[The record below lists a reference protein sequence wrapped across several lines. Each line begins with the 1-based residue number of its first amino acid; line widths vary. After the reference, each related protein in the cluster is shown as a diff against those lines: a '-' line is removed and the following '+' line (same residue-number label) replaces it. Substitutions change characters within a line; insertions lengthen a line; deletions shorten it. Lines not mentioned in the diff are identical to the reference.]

1 MHFLVLAKTSKAHKA
16 CARMGDRM
24 QKKEWI
30 KKLILAA
37 ICVVI
42 FIILLFRN
50 ILGGV
55 ENKGGGEQSKTMYGE
70 RITRAEAI
78 RLFSYLFYDSEGR
91 KGLAFLSEYTDISSK
106 DEYSEYLN
114 AAINAGFVSNGANE
128 DKKARLSE
136 NITCGEFRDML
147 FTITDLYE
155 MDYNKLKKTFPD
167 RFSTVRENDELLLS
181 EFLTIYESMISMLK
195 GETKLSSRE
204 LYFLGSMPEAGDVLL
219 AQDGNQYRTT
229 YFRNYEDLF
238 KSEQETPKE
247 AVPFRGKEDSEKYIG
262 KYIVVL
268 TCSNELVY
276 VKSQID
282 KPVVLKNVYMI
293 EGKDKEIKI
302 FLSGITRTFETSL
315 TLSDSFTEKVGD
327 ITLTNGMI
335 TGVII
340 KPDVIRGKVL
350 VIGKNEIEVEGY
362 GVLPLDED
370 YRIYKLFGEMEM
382 ERTNNILVGYSV
394 TDFVVSEGKIC
405 AALIRDQIKAENI
418 RVLINT
424 SNYQS
429 IYHESL
435 SFTVDCP
442 FTVDNGEE
450 TVRYDKDEEITVT
463 KDSKLMV
470 KGRIKI
476 TPLEEH
482 GKVALLNVKR
492 NLGVPRYRGTIEIS
506 SNEKGLIVINELSIE
521 EYLYA
526 VVPSEMPVSYGN
538 VALKVQAVCARSYAF
553 NQLYANKYSA
563 YGAHVDDSVSC
574 QVYNNVAENDASIM
588 AVKDTYGKVLTQ
600 DGKVITAYY
609 FSTSCG
615 HTASIEDVW
624 QDAKPT
630 KYLTGNLQTDEN
642 ITVDF
647 SNEEVFR
654 NFLAKDSVAVMA
666 DGTKKTEPIAT
677 YDSGFLMYR
686 WNVTMDT
693 STLSKQINTYLADCY
708 NSNKTSILTYVTS
721 QELND
726 ATEIPG
732 ATIVEGKVFKSIPVS
747 NIGTVK
753 DMKVITRGT
762 SGIIKELLIKGT
774 ENTVLVRYQTN
785 IRKLLAPVATE
796 VVRLDGSTVNGMSLL
811 PSAFFVIDK
820 GSKDSKTAFTFTGGG
835 FGHGT
840 GMSQNGVKTMV
851 NKGKSYEEIL
861 KHYYTDANLEVIY
874 E

>member
-1 MHFLVLAKTSKAHKA
+1 MQKA

-24 QKKEWI
+24 NKKEWI
-30 KKLILAA
+30 KKLILAG
-37 ICVVI
+37 ICIVI

-50 ILGGV
+50 ILGGTKD
-55 ENKGGGEQSKTMYGE
+55 NDGGEQSNTLQGE
-70 RITRAEAI
+70 RITRAEAM
-78 RLFSYLFYDSEGR
+78 RLFSYLFYTSEER
-91 KGLAFLSEYTDISSK
+91 KELSFLSEFSDVSAK
-106 DEYSEYLN
+106 EEYSEYLN
-114 AAINAGFVSNGANE
+114 AAINAGFVSNATKE
-128 DKKARLSE
+128 DKKARLLE

-147 FTITDLYE
+147 FMITDLYE
-155 MDYNKLKKTFPD
+155 IDYNGLKKSFPD
-167 RFSTVRENDELLLS
+167 RFSTVREKDELLLT
-181 EFLTIYESMISMLK
+181 EFLSIYETMISMLK
-195 GETKLSSRE
+195 GKTKLSYQE
-204 LYFLGSMPEAGDVLL
+204 LYFLGSLSEAGDNLL
-219 AQDGNQYRTT
+219 AQDGNQYQTT
-229 YFRNYEDLF
+229 YFRNYQDLF
-238 KSEQETPKE
+238 QPENEPPSK
-247 AVPFRGKEDSEKYIG
+247 AIPFRGKENKDDYVGRYLS
-262 KYIVVL
+262 VL
-268 TCSNELVY
+268 TCADELVY
-276 VKSQID
+276 VRAQID

-293 EGKDKEIKI
+293 EGKGKEIKTFI
-302 FLSGITRTFETSL
+302 SGITRTFETSL

-327 ITLTNGMI
+327 LTLTDGLI
-335 TGVII
+335 TSVTI
-340 KPDVIRGKVL
+340 KPDIIRGKVL
-350 VIGKNEIEVEGY
+350 VTGKNEIEVEGY
-362 GVLPLDED
+362 GVLPLDD
-370 YRIYKLFGEMEM
+370 NYRIYKLFGEMEM
-382 ERTNNILVGYSV
+382 EKTNNILVGYSV

-418 RVLINT
+418 RVLINS

-429 IYHESL
+429 VYHDSII
-435 SFTVDCP
+435 FTVDCP
-442 FTVDNGEE
+442 YTIDNGEE
-450 TVRYDKDEEITVT
+450 TVRFEKDEEFTIT
-463 KDSKLMV
+463 KDSKLMTN
-470 KGRIKI
+470 GRIKI

-492 NLGVPRYRGTIEIS
+492 NLGVPKYRGTMEIS
-506 SNEKGLIVINELSIE
+506 VNEKGLIVINELSIE

-538 VALKVQAVCARSYAF
+538 EALKVQAVCARSYAF

-600 DGKVITAYY
+600 GGKVITAYY

-624 QDAKPT
+624 QDAKEA
-630 KYLTGNLQTDEN
+630 KYLTGNLQTEERM
-642 ITVDF
+642 TVDF
-647 SNEEVFR
+647 SKDEVFR
-654 NFLAKDSVAVMA
+654 GFLAKDEVSVMT
-666 DGTKKTEPIAT
+666 DGTKKEEAVTT

-686 WNVTMDT
+686 WNVTMDVA
-693 STLSKQINTYLADCY
+693 TLSKQINKYLADCY
-708 NSNKTSILTYVTS
+708 NSNKTSILTYVRS

-747 NIGTVK
+747 TIGTLA
-753 DMKVITRGT
+753 DMKVITRGS
-762 SGIIKELLIKGT
+762 SGIIKELLIKGN

-820 GSKDSKTAFTFTGGG
+820 SNESSKTTFTLTGGG

-851 NKGKSYEEIL
+851 SRGKSYEEIL

>member
-1 MHFLVLAKTSKAHKA
+1 MQKA

-24 QKKEWI
+24 NKKEWI
-30 KKLILAA
+30 KKLILAG
-37 ICVVI
+37 ICIVI

-50 ILGGV
+50 ILGGTKD
-55 ENKGGGEQSKTMYGE
+55 NDGGEQSNTLQGE
-70 RITRAEAI
+70 RITRAEAM
-78 RLFSYLFYDSEGR
+78 RLFSYLFYTSEER
-91 KGLAFLSEYTDISSK
+91 KELSFLSEFSDVSAK
-106 DEYSEYLN
+106 EEYSEYLN
-114 AAINAGFVSNGANE
+114 AAINAGFVSNATKE
-128 DKKARLSE
+128 DKKARLLE

-147 FTITDLYE
+147 FMITDLYE
-155 MDYNKLKKTFPD
+155 IDYNGLKKSFPD
-167 RFSTVRENDELLLS
+167 RFSTVREKDELLLT
-181 EFLTIYESMISMLK
+181 EFLSIYETMISMLK
-195 GETKLSSRE
+195 GKTKLSYQE
-204 LYFLGSMPEAGDVLL
+204 LYFLGSLSEAGDNLL
-219 AQDGNQYRTT
+219 AQDGNQYQTT
-229 YFRNYEDLF
+229 YFRNYQDLF
-238 KSEQETPKE
+238 QPENEPPSK
-247 AVPFRGKEDSEKYIG
+247 AIPFRGKENKDDYVGRYLS
-262 KYIVVL
+262 VL
-268 TCSNELVY
+268 TCADELVY
-276 VKSQID
+276 VRAQID

-293 EGKDKEIKI
+293 EGKGKEIKTFI
-302 FLSGITRTFETSL
+302 SGITRTFETSL

-327 ITLTNGMI
+327 LTLTDGLI
-335 TGVII
+335 TSVTI
-340 KPDVIRGKVL
+340 KPDIIRGKVL
-350 VIGKNEIEVEGY
+350 VTGKNEIEVEGY
-362 GVLPLDED
+362 GVLPLDD
-370 YRIYKLFGEMEM
+370 NYRIYKLFGEMEM
-382 ERTNNILVGYSV
+382 EKTNNILVGYSV

-418 RVLINT
+418 RVLINS

-429 IYHESL
+429 VYHDSII
-435 SFTVDCP
+435 FTVDCP
-442 FTVDNGEE
+442 YTIDNGEE
-450 TVRYDKDEEITVT
+450 TVRFEKDEEFTIT
-463 KDSKLMV
+463 KDSKLMTN
-470 KGRIKI
+470 GRIKI

-492 NLGVPRYRGTIEIS
+492 NLGVPKYRGTMEIS
-506 SNEKGLIVINELSIE
+506 VNEKGLIVINELSIE

-538 VALKVQAVCARSYAF
+538 EALKVQAVCARSYAF

-600 DGKVITAYY
+600 GGKVITAYY

-624 QDAKPT
+624 QDAKEA
-630 KYLTGNLQTDEN
+630 KYLTGNLQTEERM
-642 ITVDF
+642 TVDF
-647 SNEEVFR
+647 SKDEVFR
-654 NFLAKDSVAVMA
+654 GFLAKDEVSVMT
-666 DGTKKTEPIAT
+666 DGTKKEEAVTT

-686 WNVTMDT
+686 WNVTMDVA
-693 STLSKQINTYLADCY
+693 TLSKQINKYLADCY
-708 NSNKTSILTYVTS
+708 NSNKTSILTYVRS

-747 NIGTVK
+747 TIGTLA
-753 DMKVITRGT
+753 DMKVITRGS

-820 GSKDSKTAFTFTGGG
+820 SNESSKTTFTLTGGG

-851 NKGKSYEEIL
+851 SRGKSYEEIL

>member
-1 MHFLVLAKTSKAHKA
+1 
-16 CARMGDRM
+16 MGDRM
-24 QKKEWI
+24 NKKELV
-30 KKLILAA
+30 KKLILAG

-50 ILGGV
+50 ILGGM
-55 ENKGGGEQSKTMYGE
+55 KDTDDGEQSKNVYGE

-78 RLFSYLFYDSEGR
+78 RLFSYFFYDSEDR
-91 KGLAFLSEYTDISSK
+91 RELSFLSEYSDVSAK
-106 DEYSEYLN
+106 EEYSEYLN
-114 AAINAGFVSNGANE
+114 AAINAGFISNATEEN
-128 DKKARLSE
+128 KKARLLE

-147 FTITDLYE
+147 FVITDRYE
-155 MDYNKLKKTFPD
+155 MDYDKLKSSFPE
-167 RFSTVRENDELLLS
+167 RFSTVKEKDELLLS
-181 EFLTIYESMISMLK
+181 EFLSIYESMITMLK
-195 GETKLSSRE
+195 EKTKLSYQE
-204 LYFLGSMPEAGDVLL
+204 LYFLGSPSEGGDDLL
-219 AQDGNQYRTT
+219 AQDGNQYQTT
-229 YFRNYEDLF
+229 YVRNYEDLF
-238 KSEQETPKE
+238 QAEQEPPSK
-247 AVPFRGKEDSEKYIG
+247 AIPFREKEEIKNYVGSYLF
-262 KYIVVL
+262 VL
-268 TCSNELVY
+268 TCKDELVY
-276 VKSQID
+276 VKSKLD

-293 EGKDKEIKI
+293 EGKGKEIKA

-315 TLSDSFTEKVGD
+315 TLSDSFAEKVGD
-327 ITLTNGMI
+327 ITLTNGLI
-335 TGVII
+335 TSVTI
-340 KPDVIRGKVL
+340 KPDIIRGKVL
-350 VIGKNEIEVEGY
+350 VTGKNEIEVEGY
-362 GVLPLDED
+362 GVLPLDD
-370 YRIYKLFGEMEM
+370 NYRIYKLFGEMEM
-382 ERTNNILVGYSV
+382 EKTNSILVGYSV

-418 RVLINT
+418 RVLIN
-424 SNYQS
+424 SSSYQS
-429 IYHESL
+429 VYHETL

-442 FTVDNGEE
+442 YTIDNGEE
-450 TVRYDKDEEITVT
+450 TLRFEKDEEFTIT
-463 KDSKLMV
+463 KDSELMS

-492 NLGVPRYRGTIEIS
+492 NLGVPKYRGTMEIS
-506 SNEKGLIVINELSIE
+506 KNDKGLIVINELSIE

-538 VALKVQAVCARSYAF
+538 EALKVQAVCARSYAF
-553 NQLYANKYSA
+553 NQLYANKYSS
-563 YGAHVDDSVSC
+563 YGAHVDDSVNC
-574 QVYNNVAENDASIM
+574 QVYNNVAENEASIM

-600 DGKVITAYY
+600 NGNVLTAYY

-630 KYLTGNLQTDEN
+630 TYLTGNLQTEESR
-642 ITVDF
+642 TVDF
-647 SNEEVFR
+647 SKEEVFK
-654 NFLAKDSVAVMA
+654 NFLTSDTVAVLA
-666 DGTKKTEPIAT
+666 EGANKEETITT

-686 WNVTMDT
+686 WNVTMDAA
-693 STLSKQINTYLADCY
+693 TLSKQLNKYLSDCY
-708 NSNKTSILTYVTS
+708 SSNKTSILTYVTS

-747 NIGTVK
+747 SIGTVT
-753 DMKVITRGT
+753 DMKVITRGS

-820 GSKDSKTAFTFTGGG
+820 SGKDSNTVFTLTGGG

-851 NKGKSYEEIL
+851 SKGKSYEEIL
-861 KHYYTDANLEVIY
+861 KHYYTDANIEVIY

>member
-1 MHFLVLAKTSKAHKA
+1 MQKA

-24 QKKEWI
+24 NKKEWI
-30 KKLILAA
+30 KKLILAG
-37 ICVVI
+37 ICIVI

-50 ILGGV
+50 ILGGTKD
-55 ENKGGGEQSKTMYGE
+55 NDGGEQSNTLQGE
-70 RITRAEAI
+70 RITRAEAM
-78 RLFSYLFYDSEGR
+78 RLFSYLFYTSEER
-91 KGLAFLSEYTDISSK
+91 KELSFLSEFSDVSAK
-106 DEYSEYLN
+106 EEYSEYLN
-114 AAINAGFVSNGANE
+114 AAINAGFVSNATKE
-128 DKKARLSE
+128 DKKARLLE

-147 FTITDLYE
+147 FMITDLYE
-155 MDYNKLKKTFPD
+155 IDYNGLKKSFPD
-167 RFSTVRENDELLLS
+167 RFSTVREKDELLLT
-181 EFLTIYESMISMLK
+181 EFLSIYETMISMLK
-195 GETKLSSRE
+195 GKTKLSYQE
-204 LYFLGSMPEAGDVLL
+204 LYFLGSLSEAGDNLL
-219 AQDGNQYRTT
+219 AQDGNQYQTT
-229 YFRNYEDLF
+229 YFRNYQDLF
-238 KSEQETPKE
+238 QPENEPPSK
-247 AVPFRGKEDSEKYIG
+247 AIPFRGKEDKDDYVGRYLS
-262 KYIVVL
+262 VL
-268 TCSNELVY
+268 TCADELVY
-276 VKSQID
+276 VRAQID

-293 EGKDKEIKI
+293 EGKGKEIKTFI
-302 FLSGITRTFETSL
+302 SGITRTFETSL

-327 ITLTNGMI
+327 LTLTDGLI
-335 TGVII
+335 TSVTI
-340 KPDVIRGKVL
+340 KPDIIRGKVL
-350 VIGKNEIEVEGY
+350 VTGKNEIEVEGY
-362 GVLPLDED
+362 GVLPLDD
-370 YRIYKLFGEMEM
+370 NYRIYKLFGEMEM
-382 ERTNNILVGYSV
+382 EKTNNILVGYSV

-418 RVLINT
+418 RVLINS

-429 IYHESL
+429 VYHDSII
-435 SFTVDCP
+435 FTVDCP
-442 FTVDNGEE
+442 YTIDNGEE
-450 TVRYDKDEEITVT
+450 TVRFEKDEEFTIT
-463 KDSKLMV
+463 KDSKLMTN
-470 KGRIKI
+470 GRIKI

-492 NLGVPRYRGTIEIS
+492 NLGVPKYRGTMEIS
-506 SNEKGLIVINELSIE
+506 VNEKGLIVINELSIE

-538 VALKVQAVCARSYAF
+538 EALKVQAVCARSYAF

-600 DGKVITAYY
+600 GGKVITAYY

-624 QDAKPT
+624 QDAKEA
-630 KYLTGNLQTDEN
+630 KYLTGNLQTEERM
-642 ITVDF
+642 TVDF
-647 SNEEVFR
+647 SKDEVFR
-654 NFLAKDSVAVMA
+654 GFLAKDAVSVMT
-666 DGTKKTEPIAT
+666 DGTKKEEAVTT

-686 WNVTMDT
+686 WNVTMDVA
-693 STLSKQINTYLADCY
+693 TLSKQINKYLADCY
-708 NSNKTSILTYVTS
+708 NSNKTSILTYVRS

-747 NIGTVK
+747 TIGTLT
-753 DMKVITRGT
+753 DMKVITRGS

-820 GSKDSKTAFTFTGGG
+820 SNESSKTTFTLTGGG

-851 NKGKSYEEIL
+851 SRGKSYEEIL

>member
-1 MHFLVLAKTSKAHKA
+1 MQKA

-24 QKKEWI
+24 NKKEWI
-30 KKLILAA
+30 KKLILAG
-37 ICVVI
+37 ICIVI

-50 ILGGV
+50 ILGGTKD
-55 ENKGGGEQSKTMYGE
+55 NDGGEQSNTLQGE
-70 RITRAEAI
+70 RITRAEAM
-78 RLFSYLFYDSEGR
+78 RLFSYLFYTSEER
-91 KGLAFLSEYTDISSK
+91 KELSFLSEFSDVSAK
-106 DEYSEYLN
+106 EEYSEYLN
-114 AAINAGFVSNGANE
+114 AAINAGFVSNATKE
-128 DKKARLSE
+128 DKKARLLE

-147 FTITDLYE
+147 FMITDLYE
-155 MDYNKLKKTFPD
+155 IDYNGLKKSFPD
-167 RFSTVRENDELLLS
+167 RFSTVREKDELLLT
-181 EFLTIYESMISMLK
+181 EFLSIYETMISMLK
-195 GETKLSSRE
+195 GKTKLSYQE
-204 LYFLGSMPEAGDVLL
+204 LYFLGSLSEAGDNLL
-219 AQDGNQYRTT
+219 AQDGNQYQTT
-229 YFRNYEDLF
+229 YFRNYQDLF
-238 KSEQETPKE
+238 QPENEPPSK
-247 AVPFRGKEDSEKYIG
+247 AIPFRGKEDKDDYVGRYLS
-262 KYIVVL
+262 VL
-268 TCSNELVY
+268 TCADELVY
-276 VKSQID
+276 VRAQID

-293 EGKDKEIKI
+293 EGKGKEIKTFI
-302 FLSGITRTFETSL
+302 SGITRTFETSL

-327 ITLTNGMI
+327 LTLTDGLI
-335 TGVII
+335 TSVTI
-340 KPDVIRGKVL
+340 KPDIIRGKVL
-350 VIGKNEIEVEGY
+350 VTGKNEIEVEGY
-362 GVLPLDED
+362 GVLPLDD
-370 YRIYKLFGEMEM
+370 NYRIYKLFGEMEM
-382 ERTNNILVGYSV
+382 EKTNNILVGYSV

-418 RVLINT
+418 RVLINS

-429 IYHESL
+429 VYHDSII
-435 SFTVDCP
+435 FTVDCP
-442 FTVDNGEE
+442 YTIDNGEE
-450 TVRYDKDEEITVT
+450 TVRFEKDEEFTIT
-463 KDSKLMV
+463 KDSKLMTN
-470 KGRIKI
+470 GRIKI

-492 NLGVPRYRGTIEIS
+492 NLGVPKYRGTMEIS
-506 SNEKGLIVINELSIE
+506 VNEKGLIVINELSIE

-538 VALKVQAVCARSYAF
+538 EALKVQAVCARSYAF

-600 DGKVITAYY
+600 GGKVITAYY

-624 QDAKPT
+624 QDAKEA
-630 KYLTGNLQTDEN
+630 KYLTGNLQTEERM
-642 ITVDF
+642 TVDF
-647 SNEEVFR
+647 SKDEVFR
-654 NFLAKDSVAVMA
+654 GFLAKDEVSVMT
-666 DGTKKTEPIAT
+666 DGTKKEEAVTT

-686 WNVTMDT
+686 WNVTMDVA
-693 STLSKQINTYLADCY
+693 TLSKQINKYLADCY
-708 NSNKTSILTYVTS
+708 NSNKTSILTYVRS

-747 NIGTVK
+747 TIGTLT
-753 DMKVITRGT
+753 DMKVITRGS

-820 GSKDSKTAFTFTGGG
+820 SNESSKTTFTLTGGG

-851 NKGKSYEEIL
+851 SRGKSYEEIL

>member
-1 MHFLVLAKTSKAHKA
+1 MN
-16 CARMGDRM
+16 
-24 QKKEWI
+24 KKEWI
-30 KKLILAA
+30 KKLILAG
-37 ICVVI
+37 ICIVI

-50 ILGGV
+50 ILGGTKD
-55 ENKGGGEQSKTMYGE
+55 NDGGEQSNTLQGE
-70 RITRAEAI
+70 RITRAEAM
-78 RLFSYLFYDSEGR
+78 RLFSYLFYTSEER
-91 KGLAFLSEYTDISSK
+91 KELSFLSEFSDVSAK
-106 DEYSEYLN
+106 EEYSEYLN
-114 AAINAGFVSNGANE
+114 AAINAGFVSNATKE
-128 DKKARLSE
+128 DKKARLLE

-147 FTITDLYE
+147 FMITDLYE
-155 MDYNKLKKTFPD
+155 IDYNGLKKSFPD
-167 RFSTVRENDELLLS
+167 RFSTVREKDELLLT
-181 EFLTIYESMISMLK
+181 EFLSIYETMISMLK
-195 GETKLSSRE
+195 GKTKLSYQE
-204 LYFLGSMPEAGDVLL
+204 LYFLGSLSEAGDNLL
-219 AQDGNQYRTT
+219 AQDGNQYQTT
-229 YFRNYEDLF
+229 YFRNYQDLF
-238 KSEQETPKE
+238 QPENEPPSK
-247 AVPFRGKEDSEKYIG
+247 AIPFRGKENKDDYVGRYLS
-262 KYIVVL
+262 VL
-268 TCSNELVY
+268 TCADELVY
-276 VKSQID
+276 VRAQID

-293 EGKDKEIKI
+293 EGKGKEIKTFI
-302 FLSGITRTFETSL
+302 SGITRTFETSL

-327 ITLTNGMI
+327 LTLTDGLI
-335 TGVII
+335 TSVTI
-340 KPDVIRGKVL
+340 KPDIIRGKVL
-350 VIGKNEIEVEGY
+350 VTGKNEIEVEGY
-362 GVLPLDED
+362 GVLPLDD
-370 YRIYKLFGEMEM
+370 NYRIYKLFGEMEM
-382 ERTNNILVGYSV
+382 EKTNNILVGYSV

-418 RVLINT
+418 RVLINS

-429 IYHESL
+429 VYHDSII
-435 SFTVDCP
+435 FTVDCP
-442 FTVDNGEE
+442 YTIDNGEE
-450 TVRYDKDEEITVT
+450 TVRFEKDEEFTIT
-463 KDSKLMV
+463 KDSKLMTN
-470 KGRIKI
+470 GRIKI

-492 NLGVPRYRGTIEIS
+492 NLGVPKYRGTMEIS
-506 SNEKGLIVINELSIE
+506 VNEKGLIVINELSIE

-538 VALKVQAVCARSYAF
+538 EALKVQAVCARSYAF

-600 DGKVITAYY
+600 GGKVITAYY

-624 QDAKPT
+624 QDAKEA
-630 KYLTGNLQTDEN
+630 KYLTGNLQTEERM
-642 ITVDF
+642 TVDF
-647 SNEEVFR
+647 SKDEVFR
-654 NFLAKDSVAVMA
+654 GFLAKDEVSVMT
-666 DGTKKTEPIAT
+666 DGTKKEEAVTT

-686 WNVTMDT
+686 WNVTMDVA
-693 STLSKQINTYLADCY
+693 TLSKQINKYLADCY
-708 NSNKTSILTYVTS
+708 NSNKTSILTYVRS

-747 NIGTVK
+747 TIGTLA
-753 DMKVITRGT
+753 DMKVITRGS

-820 GSKDSKTAFTFTGGG
+820 SNESSKTTFTLTGGG

-851 NKGKSYEEIL
+851 SRGKSYEEIL

>member
-1 MHFLVLAKTSKAHKA
+1 VQKA

-24 QKKEWI
+24 NKKEWI
-30 KKLILAA
+30 KKLILAG
-37 ICVVI
+37 ICIVI

-50 ILGGV
+50 ILGGTKD
-55 ENKGGGEQSKTMYGE
+55 NDGGEQSNTLQGE
-70 RITRAEAI
+70 RITRAEAM
-78 RLFSYLFYDSEGR
+78 RLFSYLFYTSEER
-91 KGLAFLSEYTDISSK
+91 KELSFLSEFSDVSAK
-106 DEYSEYLN
+106 EEYSEYLN
-114 AAINAGFVSNGANE
+114 AAINAGFVSNATKE
-128 DKKARLSE
+128 DKKARLLE

-147 FTITDLYE
+147 FMITDLYE
-155 MDYNKLKKTFPD
+155 IDYNGLKKSFPD
-167 RFSTVRENDELLLS
+167 RFSTVREKDELLLT
-181 EFLTIYESMISMLK
+181 EFLSIYETMISMLK
-195 GETKLSSRE
+195 GKTKLSYQE
-204 LYFLGSMPEAGDVLL
+204 LYFLGSLSEAGDNLL
-219 AQDGNQYRTT
+219 AQDGNQYQTT
-229 YFRNYEDLF
+229 YFRNYQDLF
-238 KSEQETPKE
+238 QPENEPPSK
-247 AVPFRGKEDSEKYIG
+247 AIPFRGKEDKDDYVGRYLS
-262 KYIVVL
+262 VL
-268 TCSNELVY
+268 TCADELVY
-276 VKSQID
+276 VRAQID

-293 EGKDKEIKI
+293 EGKGKEIKTFI
-302 FLSGITRTFETSL
+302 SGITRTFETSL

-327 ITLTNGMI
+327 LTLTDGLI
-335 TGVII
+335 TSVTI
-340 KPDVIRGKVL
+340 KPDIIRGKVL
-350 VIGKNEIEVEGY
+350 VTGKNEIEVEGY
-362 GVLPLDED
+362 GVLPLDD
-370 YRIYKLFGEMEM
+370 NYRIYKLFGEMEM
-382 ERTNNILVGYSV
+382 EKTNNILVGYSV

-418 RVLINT
+418 RVLINS

-429 IYHESL
+429 VYHDSII
-435 SFTVDCP
+435 FTVDCP
-442 FTVDNGEE
+442 YTIDNGEE
-450 TVRYDKDEEITVT
+450 TVRFEKDEEFTIT
-463 KDSKLMV
+463 KDSKLMTN
-470 KGRIKI
+470 GRIKI

-492 NLGVPRYRGTIEIS
+492 NLGVPKYRGTMEIS
-506 SNEKGLIVINELSIE
+506 VNEKGLIVINELSIE

-538 VALKVQAVCARSYAF
+538 EALKVQAVCARSYAF

-600 DGKVITAYY
+600 GGKVITAYY

-624 QDAKPT
+624 QDAKEA
-630 KYLTGNLQTDEN
+630 KYLTGNLQTEERM
-642 ITVDF
+642 TVDF
-647 SNEEVFR
+647 SKDEVFR
-654 NFLAKDSVAVMA
+654 GFLAKDAVSVMT
-666 DGTKKTEPIAT
+666 DGTKKEEAVTT

-686 WNVTMDT
+686 WNVTMDVA
-693 STLSKQINTYLADCY
+693 TLSKQINKYLADCY
-708 NSNKTSILTYVTS
+708 NSNKTSILTYVRS

-747 NIGTVK
+747 TIGTLT
-753 DMKVITRGT
+753 DMKVITRGS

-820 GSKDSKTAFTFTGGG
+820 SNESSKTTFTLTGGG

-851 NKGKSYEEIL
+851 SRGKSYEEIL

>member
-1 MHFLVLAKTSKAHKA
+1 
-16 CARMGDRM
+16 MGDRM
-24 QKKEWI
+24 NKKELV
-30 KKLILAA
+30 KKLILAG

-50 ILGGV
+50 ILGGM
-55 ENKGGGEQSKTMYGE
+55 KDTDDGEQSKNVYGE

-78 RLFSYLFYDSEGR
+78 RLFSYFFYDSEDR
-91 KGLAFLSEYTDISSK
+91 RELAFLSEYSDVSAK
-106 DEYSEYLN
+106 EEYSEYLN
-114 AAINAGFVSNGANE
+114 AAINAGFISNATEEN
-128 DKKARLSE
+128 KKARLLE

-147 FTITDLYE
+147 FVITDRYE
-155 MDYNKLKKTFPD
+155 MDYDKLKSSFPE
-167 RFSTVRENDELLLS
+167 RFSTVKEKDELLLS
-181 EFLTIYESMISMLK
+181 EFLSIYESMITMLK
-195 GETKLSSRE
+195 GKTKLSYQE
-204 LYFLGSMPEAGDVLL
+204 LYFLGSPSEGGEDLL
-219 AQDGNQYRTT
+219 AQDGNQYQTT
-229 YFRNYEDLF
+229 YVRNYEDLF
-238 KSEQETPKE
+238 QAEQVPPSK
-247 AVPFRGKEDSEKYIG
+247 AIPFREKEDIKNYVGSYL
-262 KYIVVL
+262 YVL
-268 TCSNELVY
+268 TCEDELVY
-276 VKSQID
+276 VKSKLD

-293 EGKDKEIKI
+293 EGKGKEIKA

-315 TLSDSFTEKVGD
+315 TLSDSFAEKVGD
-327 ITLTNGMI
+327 ITLTNGLI
-335 TGVII
+335 TSVTI
-340 KPDVIRGKVL
+340 KPDIIRGKVL
-350 VIGKNEIEVEGY
+350 VTGKNEIEVEGY
-362 GVLPLDED
+362 GVLPLDD
-370 YRIYKLFGEMEM
+370 NYRIYKLFGEMEM
-382 ERTNNILVGYSV
+382 EKTNSILVGYSV

-418 RVLINT
+418 RVLIN
-424 SNYQS
+424 SSSYQS
-429 IYHESL
+429 VYHETL

-442 FTVDNGEE
+442 YTIDNGEE
-450 TVRYDKDEEITVT
+450 TLRFEKDEEFTIT
-463 KDSKLMV
+463 KDSELMS

-492 NLGVPRYRGTIEIS
+492 NLGVPKYRGTMEIS
-506 SNEKGLIVINELSIE
+506 KNDKGLIVINELSIE

-538 VALKVQAVCARSYAF
+538 EALKVQAVCARSYAF
-553 NQLYANKYSA
+553 NQLYANKYSS
-563 YGAHVDDSVSC
+563 YGAHVDDSVNC
-574 QVYNNVAENDASIM
+574 QVYNNVAENEASIM

-600 DGKVITAYY
+600 NGNVLTAYY

-630 KYLTGNLQTDEN
+630 TYLTGNLQTEESR
-642 ITVDF
+642 TVDF
-647 SNEEVFR
+647 SKEEVFK
-654 NFLAKDSVAVMA
+654 NFLTSDTVAV
-666 DGTKKTEPIAT
+666 IAEGANKEETITT

-686 WNVTMDT
+686 WNVTMDAA
-693 STLSKQINTYLADCY
+693 TLSKQINKYLSDCY

-747 NIGTVK
+747 SIGTVT
-753 DMKVITRGT
+753 DMKVITRGG

-820 GSKDSKTAFTFTGGG
+820 SGKDSNTVFTLTGGG

-851 NKGKSYEEIL
+851 SKGKSYEEIL
-861 KHYYTDANLEVIY
+861 KHYYTDANIEVIY

>member
-1 MHFLVLAKTSKAHKA
+1 MQKA

-24 QKKEWI
+24 NKKEWI
-30 KKLILAA
+30 KKLILAG
-37 ICVVI
+37 ICIVI

-50 ILGGV
+50 ILGGTKD
-55 ENKGGGEQSKTMYGE
+55 NDGGEQSNTLQGE
-70 RITRAEAI
+70 RITRAEAM
-78 RLFSYLFYDSEGR
+78 RLFSYLFYTSEER
-91 KGLAFLSEYTDISSK
+91 KELSFLSEFSDVSAK
-106 DEYSEYLN
+106 EEYSEYLN
-114 AAINAGFVSNGANE
+114 AAINAGFVSNATKE
-128 DKKARLSE
+128 DKKARLLE

-147 FTITDLYE
+147 FMITDLYE
-155 MDYNKLKKTFPD
+155 IDYNGLKKSFPD
-167 RFSTVRENDELLLS
+167 RFSTVREKDELLLT
-181 EFLTIYESMISMLK
+181 EFLSIYETMISMLK
-195 GETKLSSRE
+195 GKTKLSYQE
-204 LYFLGSMPEAGDVLL
+204 LYFLGSLSEAGDNLL
-219 AQDGNQYRTT
+219 AQDGNQYQTT
-229 YFRNYEDLF
+229 YFRNYQDLF
-238 KSEQETPKE
+238 QPENEPPSK
-247 AVPFRGKEDSEKYIG
+247 AIPFRGKEDKEDYVGRYLS
-262 KYIVVL
+262 VL
-268 TCSNELVY
+268 TCADELVY
-276 VKSQID
+276 VRAQID

-293 EGKDKEIKI
+293 EGKGKEIKTFI
-302 FLSGITRTFETSL
+302 SGITRTFETSL

-327 ITLTNGMI
+327 LTLTDGLI
-335 TGVII
+335 TSVTI
-340 KPDVIRGKVL
+340 KPDIIRGKVL
-350 VIGKNEIEVEGY
+350 VTGKNEIEVEGY
-362 GVLPLDED
+362 GVLPLDD
-370 YRIYKLFGEMEM
+370 NYRIYKLFGEMEM
-382 ERTNNILVGYSV
+382 EKTNNILVGYSV

-418 RVLINT
+418 RVLINS

-429 IYHESL
+429 VYHDSII
-435 SFTVDCP
+435 FTVDCP
-442 FTVDNGEE
+442 YTIDNGEE
-450 TVRYDKDEEITVT
+450 TVRFEKDEEFTIT
-463 KDSKLMV
+463 KDSKLMTN
-470 KGRIKI
+470 GRIKI

-492 NLGVPRYRGTIEIS
+492 NLGVPKYRGTMEIS
-506 SNEKGLIVINELSIE
+506 VNEKGLIVINELSIE

-538 VALKVQAVCARSYAF
+538 EALKVQAVCARSYAF

-600 DGKVITAYY
+600 GGKVITAYY

-624 QDAKPT
+624 QDAKEA
-630 KYLTGNLQTDEN
+630 KYLTGNLQTEERM
-642 ITVDF
+642 TVDF
-647 SNEEVFR
+647 SKDEVFR
-654 NFLAKDSVAVMA
+654 GFLAKDEVSVMT
-666 DGTKKTEPIAT
+666 DGTKKEEAVTT

-686 WNVTMDT
+686 WNVTMDVA
-693 STLSKQINTYLADCY
+693 TLSKQINKYLADCY
-708 NSNKTSILTYVTS
+708 NSNKTSILTYVRS

-747 NIGTVK
+747 TIGTLA
-753 DMKVITRGT
+753 DMKVITRGS

-820 GSKDSKTAFTFTGGG
+820 SNESSKTTFTLTGGG

-851 NKGKSYEEIL
+851 SRGKSYEEIL

>member
-1 MHFLVLAKTSKAHKA
+1 MK
-16 CARMGDRM
+16 
-24 QKKEWI
+24 KKEWI
-30 KKLILAA
+30 KKLILAG
-37 ICVVI
+37 ICIVI

-50 ILGGV
+50 ILGGI
-55 ENKGGGEQSKTMYGE
+55 GDTDGGEHSKSLYGE

-91 KGLAFLSEYTDISSK
+91 KGLSFLSEYSDVSSK

-114 AAINAGFVSNGANE
+114 AAINAGFVSNATKE
-128 DKKARLSE
+128 EKKARLSE

-147 FTITDLYE
+147 FVITDLYE
-155 MDYNKLKKTFPD
+155 INYNKLKKNFPE
-167 RFSTVRENDELLLS
+167 RFSTVKENEELLLS
-181 EFLTIYESMISMLK
+181 EFLSIFESMVSVLK
-195 GETKLSSRE
+195 GKTKLTYQE
-204 LYFLGSMPEAGDVLL
+204 LYFLGSLTETGDNLL
-219 AQDGNQYRTT
+219 AQDGNRYQTN

-238 KSEQETPKE
+238 GLEQETSKK
-247 AVPFRGKEDSEKYIG
+247 AIPFRGKEDAENYVG
-262 KYIVVL
+262 KYLSVL
-268 TCSNELVY
+268 ICSDELVY
-276 VKSQID
+276 VKAQID

-293 EGKDKEIKI
+293 EGKDREIKTFI
-302 FLSGITRTFETSL
+302 SGITRTFKTSL

-327 ITLTNGMI
+327 LTLTDGLI
-335 TGVII
+335 TKVTI
-340 KPDVIRGKVL
+340 KPDIIRGKVL
-350 VIGKNEIEVEGY
+350 VTGKKEIEVEGY
-362 GVLPLDED
+362 GILPLDD
-370 YRIYKLFGEMEM
+370 NYRIYKLFGEMEM
-382 ERTNNILVGYSV
+382 EKTNNILVGYSV

-418 RVLINT
+418 RVLINS

-429 IYHESL
+429 LYHESL
-435 SFTVDCP
+435 TFTVDCAY
-442 FTVDNGEE
+442 TIDDGEE
-450 TVRYDKDEEITVT
+450 SVRLEKDEEFTVT
-463 KDSKLMV
+463 KDSKLMS

-482 GKVALLNVKR
+482 GKIALLNVKR
-492 NLGVPRYRGTIEIS
+492 NLGVPKYRGIMEIS
-506 SNEKGLIVINELSIE
+506 ASQKGLIVVNELSIE

-538 VALKVQAVCARSYAF
+538 EALKVQAVCARSYAF
-553 NQLYANKYSA
+553 NQLYANKYSS

-574 QVYNNVAENDASIM
+574 QVYNNVAENEASIM

-600 DGKVITAYY
+600 AGKVLTAYY

-630 KYLTGNLQTDEN
+630 KYLTGNLQTEEN

-647 SNEEVFR
+647 SKEEVFR
-654 NFLAKDSVAVMA
+654 NFLEKETVSVMTE
-666 DGTKKTEPIAT
+666 GKTSDNPDREQPIAT

-686 WNVTMDT
+686 WNVTMDAA
-693 STLSKQINTYLADCY
+693 TLSKQINTYVADSY
-708 NSNKTSILTYVTS
+708 NSNKTSILTYVKS

-747 NIGTVK
+747 NIGTVT
-753 DMKVITRGT
+753 DIKVITRGS
-762 SGIIKELLIKGT
+762 SGIIKELLIKGS
-774 ENTVLVRYQTN
+774 ENTILVRYQTN

-820 GSKDSKTAFTFTGGG
+820 GSRDSKTVFTLTGGG

-851 NKGKSYEEIL
+851 SKGKSYEEIL
-861 KHYYTDANLEVIY
+861 KHYYTDANMEVIY
-874 E
+874 D

>member
-1 MHFLVLAKTSKAHKA
+1 MQKA

-24 QKKEWI
+24 NKKEWI
-30 KKLILAA
+30 KKLILAG
-37 ICVVI
+37 ICIVI

-50 ILGGV
+50 ILGGTKD
-55 ENKGGGEQSKTMYGE
+55 NDGGEQSNTLQGE
-70 RITRAEAI
+70 RITRAEAM
-78 RLFSYLFYDSEGR
+78 RLFSYLFYTSEER
-91 KGLAFLSEYTDISSK
+91 KELSFLSEFSDVSAK
-106 DEYSEYLN
+106 EEYSEYLN
-114 AAINAGFVSNGANE
+114 AAINAGFVSNATKE
-128 DKKARLSE
+128 DKKARLLE

-147 FTITDLYE
+147 FMITDLYE
-155 MDYNKLKKTFPD
+155 IDYNGLKKSFPD
-167 RFSTVRENDELLLS
+167 RFSTVREKDELLLT
-181 EFLTIYESMISMLK
+181 EFLSIYETMISMLK
-195 GETKLSSRE
+195 GKTKLSYQE
-204 LYFLGSMPEAGDVLL
+204 LYFLGSLSEAGDNLL
-219 AQDGNQYRTT
+219 AQDGNQYQTT
-229 YFRNYEDLF
+229 YFRNYQDLF
-238 KSEQETPKE
+238 QPENEPPSK
-247 AVPFRGKEDSEKYIG
+247 AIPFRGKENKDDYVGRYLS
-262 KYIVVL
+262 VL
-268 TCSNELVY
+268 TCADELVY
-276 VKSQID
+276 VRAQID

-293 EGKDKEIKI
+293 EGKGKEIKTFI
-302 FLSGITRTFETSL
+302 SGITRTFETSL

-327 ITLTNGMI
+327 LTLTDGLI
-335 TGVII
+335 TSVTI
-340 KPDVIRGKVL
+340 KPDIIRGKVL
-350 VIGKNEIEVEGY
+350 VTGKNEIEVEGY
-362 GVLPLDED
+362 GVLPLDD
-370 YRIYKLFGEMEM
+370 NYRIYKLFGEMEM
-382 ERTNNILVGYSV
+382 EKTNNILVGYSV

-418 RVLINT
+418 RVLINS

-429 IYHESL
+429 VYHDSII
-435 SFTVDCP
+435 FTVDCP
-442 FTVDNGEE
+442 YTIDNGEE
-450 TVRYDKDEEITVT
+450 TVRFEKDEEFTIT
-463 KDSKLMV
+463 KDSKLMTN
-470 KGRIKI
+470 GRIKI

-492 NLGVPRYRGTIEIS
+492 NLGVPKYRGTMEIS
-506 SNEKGLIVINELSIE
+506 VNEKGLIVINELSIE

-538 VALKVQAVCARSYAF
+538 EALKVQAVCARSYAF

-600 DGKVITAYY
+600 GGKVITAYY

-624 QDAKPT
+624 QDAKEA
-630 KYLTGNLQTDEN
+630 KYLTGNLQTEERM
-642 ITVDF
+642 TVDF
-647 SNEEVFR
+647 SKDEVFR
-654 NFLAKDSVAVMA
+654 GFLAKDAVSVMT
-666 DGTKKTEPIAT
+666 DGTKKEEAVTT

-686 WNVTMDT
+686 WNVTMDVA
-693 STLSKQINTYLADCY
+693 TLSKQINKYLADCY
-708 NSNKTSILTYVTS
+708 NSNKTSILTYVRS

-747 NIGTVK
+747 TIGTLT
-753 DMKVITRGT
+753 DMKVITRGS

-820 GSKDSKTAFTFTGGG
+820 SNESSKTTFTLTGGG

-851 NKGKSYEEIL
+851 SRGKSYEEIL

>member
-1 MHFLVLAKTSKAHKA
+1 MQKA

-24 QKKEWI
+24 NKKEWI
-30 KKLILAA
+30 KKLILAG
-37 ICVVI
+37 ICIVI

-50 ILGGV
+50 ILGGTKD
-55 ENKGGGEQSKTMYGE
+55 NDGGEQSNTLQGE
-70 RITRAEAI
+70 RITRAEAM
-78 RLFSYLFYDSEGR
+78 RLFSYLFYTSEER
-91 KGLAFLSEYTDISSK
+91 KELSFLSEFSDVSAK
-106 DEYSEYLN
+106 EEYSEYLN
-114 AAINAGFVSNGANE
+114 AAINAGFVSNATKE
-128 DKKARLSE
+128 DKKARLLE

-147 FTITDLYE
+147 FMITDLYE
-155 MDYNKLKKTFPD
+155 IDYNGLKKSFPD
-167 RFSTVRENDELLLS
+167 RFSTVREKDELLLT
-181 EFLTIYESMISMLK
+181 EFLSIYETMISMLK
-195 GETKLSSRE
+195 GKTKLSYQE
-204 LYFLGSMPEAGDVLL
+204 LYFLGSLSEAGDNLL
-219 AQDGNQYRTT
+219 AQDGNQYQTT
-229 YFRNYEDLF
+229 YFRNYQDLF
-238 KSEQETPKE
+238 QPENEPPSK
-247 AVPFRGKEDSEKYIG
+247 AIPFRGKENKDDYVGRYLS
-262 KYIVVL
+262 VL
-268 TCSNELVY
+268 TCADELVY
-276 VKSQID
+276 VRAQID

-293 EGKDKEIKI
+293 EGKGKEIKTFI
-302 FLSGITRTFETSL
+302 SGITRTFETSL

-327 ITLTNGMI
+327 LTLTDGLI
-335 TGVII
+335 TSVTI
-340 KPDVIRGKVL
+340 KPDIIRGKVL
-350 VIGKNEIEVEGY
+350 VTGKNEIEVEGY
-362 GVLPLDED
+362 GVLPLDD
-370 YRIYKLFGEMEM
+370 NYRIYKLFGEMEM
-382 ERTNNILVGYSV
+382 EKTNNILVGYSV

-418 RVLINT
+418 RVLINS

-429 IYHESL
+429 VYHDSII
-435 SFTVDCP
+435 FTVDCP
-442 FTVDNGEE
+442 YTIDNGEE
-450 TVRYDKDEEITVT
+450 TVRFEKDEEFTIT
-463 KDSKLMV
+463 KDSKLMTN
-470 KGRIKI
+470 GRIKI

-492 NLGVPRYRGTIEIS
+492 NLGVPKYRGTMEIS
-506 SNEKGLIVINELSIE
+506 VNEKGLIVINELSIE

-538 VALKVQAVCARSYAF
+538 EALKVQAVCARSYAF

-600 DGKVITAYY
+600 GGKVITAYY

-624 QDAKPT
+624 QDAKEA
-630 KYLTGNLQTDEN
+630 KYLTGNLQTEERM
-642 ITVDF
+642 TVDF
-647 SNEEVFR
+647 SKDEVFR
-654 NFLAKDSVAVMA
+654 GFLAKDEVSVMT
-666 DGTKKTEPIAT
+666 DGTKKEEAVTT

-686 WNVTMDT
+686 WNVTMDVA
-693 STLSKQINTYLADCY
+693 TLSKQINKYLADCY
-708 NSNKTSILTYVTS
+708 NSNKTSILTYVRS

-747 NIGTVK
+747 TIGTLT
-753 DMKVITRGT
+753 DMKVITRGS

-820 GSKDSKTAFTFTGGG
+820 SNESSKTTFTLTGGG

-851 NKGKSYEEIL
+851 SRGKSYEEIL

>member
-1 MHFLVLAKTSKAHKA
+1 MQKA

-24 QKKEWI
+24 NKKEWI
-30 KKLILAA
+30 KKLILAG
-37 ICVVI
+37 ICIVI

-50 ILGGV
+50 ILGGTKD
-55 ENKGGGEQSKTMYGE
+55 NDGGEQSNTLQGE
-70 RITRAEAI
+70 RITRAEAM
-78 RLFSYLFYDSEGR
+78 RLFSYLFYTSEER
-91 KGLAFLSEYTDISSK
+91 KELSFLSEFSDVSAK
-106 DEYSEYLN
+106 EEYSEYLN
-114 AAINAGFVSNGANE
+114 AAINAGFVSNATKE
-128 DKKARLSE
+128 DKKARLLE

-147 FTITDLYE
+147 FMITDLYE
-155 MDYNKLKKTFPD
+155 IDYNGLKKSFPD
-167 RFSTVRENDELLLS
+167 RFSTVREKDELLLT
-181 EFLTIYESMISMLK
+181 EFLSIYETMISMLK
-195 GETKLSSRE
+195 GKTKLSYQE
-204 LYFLGSMPEAGDVLL
+204 LYFLGSLSEAGDNLL
-219 AQDGNQYRTT
+219 AQDGNQYQTT
-229 YFRNYEDLF
+229 YFRNYQDLF
-238 KSEQETPKE
+238 QPENEPPSK
-247 AVPFRGKEDSEKYIG
+247 AIPFRGKENKDDYVGRYLS
-262 KYIVVL
+262 VL
-268 TCSNELVY
+268 TCADELVY
-276 VKSQID
+276 MRAQID

-293 EGKDKEIKI
+293 EGKGKEIKTFI
-302 FLSGITRTFETSL
+302 SGITRTFETSL

-327 ITLTNGMI
+327 LTLTDGLI
-335 TGVII
+335 TSVTI
-340 KPDVIRGKVL
+340 KPDIIRGKVL
-350 VIGKNEIEVEGY
+350 VTGKNEIEVEGY
-362 GVLPLDED
+362 GVLPLDD
-370 YRIYKLFGEMEM
+370 NYRIYKLFGEMEM
-382 ERTNNILVGYSV
+382 EKTNNILVGYSV

-418 RVLINT
+418 RVLINS

-429 IYHESL
+429 VYHDSII
-435 SFTVDCP
+435 FTVDCP
-442 FTVDNGEE
+442 YTIDNGEE
-450 TVRYDKDEEITVT
+450 TVRFEKDEEFTIT
-463 KDSKLMV
+463 KDSKLMTN
-470 KGRIKI
+470 GRIKI

-492 NLGVPRYRGTIEIS
+492 NLGVPKYRGTMEIS
-506 SNEKGLIVINELSIE
+506 VNEKGLIVINELSIE

-538 VALKVQAVCARSYAF
+538 EALKVQAVCARSYAF

-600 DGKVITAYY
+600 GGKVITAYY

-624 QDAKPT
+624 QDAKEA
-630 KYLTGNLQTDEN
+630 KYLTGNLQTEERM
-642 ITVDF
+642 TVDF
-647 SNEEVFR
+647 SKDEVFR
-654 NFLAKDSVAVMA
+654 GFLAKDAVSVMT
-666 DGTKKTEPIAT
+666 DGTKKEEAVTT

-686 WNVTMDT
+686 WNVTMDVA
-693 STLSKQINTYLADCY
+693 TLSKQINKYLADCY
-708 NSNKTSILTYVTS
+708 NSNKTSILTYVRS

-747 NIGTVK
+747 TIGTLT
-753 DMKVITRGT
+753 DMKVITRGS

-820 GSKDSKTAFTFTGGG
+820 SNESSKTTFTLTGGG

-851 NKGKSYEEIL
+851 SRGKSYEEIL

>member
-1 MHFLVLAKTSKAHKA
+1 MQKA

-24 QKKEWI
+24 NKKEWI
-30 KKLILAA
+30 KKLILAG
-37 ICVVI
+37 ICIVI

-50 ILGGV
+50 ILGGTKD
-55 ENKGGGEQSKTMYGE
+55 NDGGEQSNTLQGE
-70 RITRAEAI
+70 RITRAEAM
-78 RLFSYLFYDSEGR
+78 RLFSYLFYTSEER
-91 KGLAFLSEYTDISSK
+91 KELSFLSEFSDVSAK
-106 DEYSEYLN
+106 EEYSEYLN
-114 AAINAGFVSNGANE
+114 AAINAGFVSNATKE
-128 DKKARLSE
+128 DKKARLLE

-147 FTITDLYE
+147 FMITDLYE
-155 MDYNKLKKTFPD
+155 IDYNGLKKSFPD
-167 RFSTVRENDELLLS
+167 RFSTVREKDELLLT
-181 EFLTIYESMISMLK
+181 EFLSIYETMISMLK
-195 GETKLSSRE
+195 GKTKLSYQE
-204 LYFLGSMPEAGDVLL
+204 LYFLGSLSEAGDNLL
-219 AQDGNQYRTT
+219 AQDGNQYQTT
-229 YFRNYEDLF
+229 YFRNYQDLF
-238 KSEQETPKE
+238 QPENEPPSK
-247 AVPFRGKEDSEKYIG
+247 AIPFRGKEDKEDYVGRYLS
-262 KYIVVL
+262 VL
-268 TCSNELVY
+268 TCADELVY
-276 VKSQID
+276 VRAQID

-293 EGKDKEIKI
+293 EGKGKEIKTFI
-302 FLSGITRTFETSL
+302 SGITRTFETSL

-327 ITLTNGMI
+327 LTLTDGLI
-335 TGVII
+335 TSVTI
-340 KPDVIRGKVL
+340 KPDIIRGKVL
-350 VIGKNEIEVEGY
+350 VTGKNEIEVEGY
-362 GVLPLDED
+362 GFLPLDD
-370 YRIYKLFGEMEM
+370 SYRIYKLSGEMEM
-382 ERTNNILVGYSV
+382 EKTNNILVGYSV

-418 RVLINT
+418 RVLINS

-429 IYHESL
+429 VYHDSII
-435 SFTVDCP
+435 FTVDCP
-442 FTVDNGEE
+442 YTIDNGEE
-450 TVRYDKDEEITVT
+450 TVRFEKDEEFTIT
-463 KDSKLMV
+463 KDSKLMTN
-470 KGRIKI
+470 GRIKI

-492 NLGVPRYRGTIEIS
+492 NLGVPKYRGTMEIS
-506 SNEKGLIVINELSIE
+506 VNEKGLIVINELSIE

-538 VALKVQAVCARSYAF
+538 EALKVQAVCARSYAF

-600 DGKVITAYY
+600 GGKVITAYY

-624 QDAKPT
+624 QDAKEA
-630 KYLTGNLQTDEN
+630 KYLTGNLQTEERM
-642 ITVDF
+642 TVDF
-647 SNEEVFR
+647 SKDEVFR
-654 NFLAKDSVAVMA
+654 GFLAKDEVSVMT
-666 DGTKKTEPIAT
+666 DGTKKEEAVTT

-686 WNVTMDT
+686 WNVTMDVA
-693 STLSKQINTYLADCY
+693 TLSKQINKYLADCY
-708 NSNKTSILTYVTS
+708 NSNKTSILTYVRS

-747 NIGTVK
+747 TIGTLA
-753 DMKVITRGT
+753 DMKVITRGS

-820 GSKDSKTAFTFTGGG
+820 SNESSKTTFTLTGGG

-851 NKGKSYEEIL
+851 SRGKSYEEIL

>member
-1 MHFLVLAKTSKAHKA
+1 MN
-16 CARMGDRM
+16 
-24 QKKEWI
+24 KKEWI
-30 KKLILAA
+30 KKLILAG
-37 ICVVI
+37 ICIVI

-50 ILGGV
+50 ILGGTKD
-55 ENKGGGEQSKTMYGE
+55 NDGGEQSNTLQGE
-70 RITRAEAI
+70 RITRAEAM
-78 RLFSYLFYDSEGR
+78 RLFSYLFYTSEER
-91 KGLAFLSEYTDISSK
+91 KELSFLSEFSDVSAK
-106 DEYSEYLN
+106 EEYSEYLN
-114 AAINAGFVSNGANE
+114 AAINAGFVSNATKE
-128 DKKARLSE
+128 DKKARLLE

-147 FTITDLYE
+147 FMITDLYE
-155 MDYNKLKKTFPD
+155 IDYNGLKKSFPD
-167 RFSTVRENDELLLS
+167 RFSTVREKDELLLT
-181 EFLTIYESMISMLK
+181 EFLSIYETMISMLK
-195 GETKLSSRE
+195 GKTKLSYQE
-204 LYFLGSMPEAGDVLL
+204 LYFLGSLSEAGDNLL
-219 AQDGNQYRTT
+219 AQDGNQYQTT
-229 YFRNYEDLF
+229 YFRNYQDLF
-238 KSEQETPKE
+238 QPENEPPSK
-247 AVPFRGKEDSEKYIG
+247 AIPFRGKEDKDDYVGRYLS
-262 KYIVVL
+262 VL
-268 TCSNELVY
+268 TCADELVY
-276 VKSQID
+276 VRAQID

-293 EGKDKEIKI
+293 EGKGKEIKTFI
-302 FLSGITRTFETSL
+302 SGITRTFETSL

-327 ITLTNGMI
+327 LTLTDGLI
-335 TGVII
+335 TSVTI
-340 KPDVIRGKVL
+340 KPDIIRGKVL
-350 VIGKNEIEVEGY
+350 VTGKNEIEVEGY
-362 GVLPLDED
+362 GVLPLDD
-370 YRIYKLFGEMEM
+370 NYRIYKLFGEMEM
-382 ERTNNILVGYSV
+382 EKTNNILVGYSV

-418 RVLINT
+418 RVLINS

-429 IYHESL
+429 VYHDSII
-435 SFTVDCP
+435 FTVDCP
-442 FTVDNGEE
+442 YTIDNGEE
-450 TVRYDKDEEITVT
+450 TVRFEKDEEFTIT
-463 KDSKLMV
+463 KDSKLMTN
-470 KGRIKI
+470 GRIKI

-492 NLGVPRYRGTIEIS
+492 NLGVPKYRGTMEIS
-506 SNEKGLIVINELSIE
+506 VNEKGLIVINELSIE

-538 VALKVQAVCARSYAF
+538 EALKVQAVCARSYAF

-600 DGKVITAYY
+600 GGKVITAYY

-624 QDAKPT
+624 QDAKEA
-630 KYLTGNLQTDEN
+630 KYLTGNLQTEERM
-642 ITVDF
+642 TVDF
-647 SNEEVFR
+647 SKDEVFR
-654 NFLAKDSVAVMA
+654 GFLAKDAVSVMT
-666 DGTKKTEPIAT
+666 DGTKKEEAVTT

-686 WNVTMDT
+686 WNVTMDVA
-693 STLSKQINTYLADCY
+693 TLSKQINKYLADCY
-708 NSNKTSILTYVTS
+708 NSNKTSILTYVRS

-747 NIGTVK
+747 TIGTLT
-753 DMKVITRGT
+753 DMKVITRGS

-820 GSKDSKTAFTFTGGG
+820 SNESSKTTFTLTGGG

-851 NKGKSYEEIL
+851 SRGKSYEEIL

>member
-1 MHFLVLAKTSKAHKA
+1 
-16 CARMGDRM
+16 MGDRM
-24 QKKEWI
+24 NKKELV
-30 KKLILAA
+30 KKLILAG

-50 ILGGV
+50 ILGGM
-55 ENKGGGEQSKTMYGE
+55 KDTDDGEQSKNVYGE

-78 RLFSYLFYDSEGR
+78 RLFSYFFYDSEDR
-91 KGLAFLSEYTDISSK
+91 RELSFLSEYSDVSAK
-106 DEYSEYLN
+106 EEYSEYLN
-114 AAINAGFVSNGANE
+114 AAINAGFLSNATEEN
-128 DKKARLSE
+128 KKARLSE

-147 FTITDLYE
+147 FVITDRYE
-155 MDYNKLKKTFPD
+155 MDYDKLKSSFPE
-167 RFSTVRENDELLLS
+167 RFSTVKEKDELLLS
-181 EFLTIYESMISMLK
+181 EFLSIYESMITMLK
-195 GETKLSSRE
+195 EKTKLSYQE
-204 LYFLGSMPEAGDVLL
+204 LYFLGSPSEGGDDLL
-219 AQDGNQYRTT
+219 AQDGNQYQTT
-229 YFRNYEDLF
+229 YVRNYEDLF
-238 KSEQETPKE
+238 QAEQEPPSK
-247 AVPFRGKEDSEKYIG
+247 AIPFREKEEIKNYVGSYLF
-262 KYIVVL
+262 VL
-268 TCSNELVY
+268 TCEDELVY
-276 VKSQID
+276 VKSKLD

-293 EGKDKEIKI
+293 EGKGKEIKA

-315 TLSDSFTEKVGD
+315 TLSDSFAEKVGD
-327 ITLTNGMI
+327 ITLTNGLI
-335 TGVII
+335 TSVTI
-340 KPDVIRGKVL
+340 KPDIIRGKVL
-350 VIGKNEIEVEGY
+350 VTGKNEIEVEGY
-362 GVLPLDED
+362 GVLPLDD
-370 YRIYKLFGEMEM
+370 NYRIYKLFGEMEM
-382 ERTNNILVGYSV
+382 EKTNSILVGYSV

-418 RVLINT
+418 RVLIN
-424 SNYQS
+424 SSSYQS
-429 IYHESL
+429 VYHETL

-442 FTVDNGEE
+442 YTIDNGEE
-450 TVRYDKDEEITVT
+450 TLRFEKDEEFTIT
-463 KDSKLMV
+463 KDSELMS

-492 NLGVPRYRGTIEIS
+492 NLGVPKYRGTMEIS
-506 SNEKGLIVINELSIE
+506 KNDKGLIVINELSIE

-538 VALKVQAVCARSYAF
+538 EALKVQAVCARSYAF
-553 NQLYANKYSA
+553 NQLYANKYSS
-563 YGAHVDDSVSC
+563 YGAHVDDSVNC
-574 QVYNNVAENDASIM
+574 QVYNNVAENEASIM

-600 DGKVITAYY
+600 NGNVLTAYY

-630 KYLTGNLQTDEN
+630 TYLTGNLQTEESR
-642 ITVDF
+642 TVDF
-647 SNEEVFR
+647 SKEEVFK
-654 NFLAKDSVAVMA
+654 NFLTSDTVAVLA
-666 DGTKKTEPIAT
+666 EGANKEETITT

-686 WNVTMDT
+686 WNVTMDAA
-693 STLSKQINTYLADCY
+693 TLSKQLNKYLSDCY
-708 NSNKTSILTYVTS
+708 SSNKTSILTYVTS

-747 NIGTVK
+747 SIGTVT
-753 DMKVITRGT
+753 DMKVITRGS

-820 GSKDSKTAFTFTGGG
+820 SGKDSNTVFTLTGGG

-851 NKGKSYEEIL
+851 SKGKSYEEIL
-861 KHYYTDANLEVIY
+861 KHYYTDANIEVIY

>member
-1 MHFLVLAKTSKAHKA
+1 
-16 CARMGDRM
+16 MGDRM
-24 QKKEWI
+24 NKKELV
-30 KKLILAA
+30 KKLILAG

-50 ILGGV
+50 ILGGM
-55 ENKGGGEQSKTMYGE
+55 KDTDDGEQSKNVYGE

-78 RLFSYLFYDSEGR
+78 RLFSYFFYDSEDR
-91 KGLAFLSEYTDISSK
+91 RELSFLSEYSDVSAK
-106 DEYSEYLN
+106 EEYSEYLN
-114 AAINAGFVSNGANE
+114 AAINAGFLSNATEEN
-128 DKKARLSE
+128 KKARLSE

-147 FTITDLYE
+147 FVITDRYE
-155 MDYNKLKKTFPD
+155 MNYDKLKSSFPE
-167 RFSTVRENDELLLS
+167 RFSTVKEKDELLLS
-181 EFLTIYESMISMLK
+181 EFLSIYESMITMLK
-195 GETKLSSRE
+195 ENTKLSYQE
-204 LYFLGSMPEAGDVLL
+204 LYFLGSPSEGGEDLL
-219 AQDGNQYRTT
+219 AQDGNQYQTT
-229 YFRNYEDLF
+229 YVRNYEDLF
-238 KSEQETPKE
+238 QAELVPPSK
-247 AVPFRGKEDSEKYIG
+247 AIPFREKEEIKNYVGSYLF
-262 KYIVVL
+262 VL
-268 TCSNELVY
+268 TCEDELVY
-276 VKSQID
+276 VKSKLD

-293 EGKDKEIKI
+293 EGKGKEIKA

-315 TLSDSFTEKVGD
+315 TLSDSFAEKVGD
-327 ITLTNGMI
+327 ITLTNGLI
-335 TGVII
+335 TSVTI
-340 KPDVIRGKVL
+340 KPDIIRGKVL
-350 VIGKNEIEVEGY
+350 VTGKNEIEVEGY
-362 GVLPLDED
+362 GVLPLDD
-370 YRIYKLFGEMEM
+370 NYRIYKLFGEMEM
-382 ERTNNILVGYSV
+382 EKTNSILVGYSV

-418 RVLINT
+418 RVLIN
-424 SNYQS
+424 SSSYQS
-429 IYHESL
+429 VYHETL

-442 FTVDNGEE
+442 YTIDNGEE
-450 TVRYDKDEEITVT
+450 TLRFEKDEEFTIT
-463 KDSKLMV
+463 KDSELMS

-492 NLGVPRYRGTIEIS
+492 NLGVPKYRGTMEIS
-506 SNEKGLIVINELSIE
+506 KNDKGLIVINELSIE

-538 VALKVQAVCARSYAF
+538 EALKVQAVCARSYAF
-553 NQLYANKYSA
+553 NQLYANKYSS
-563 YGAHVDDSVSC
+563 YGAHVDDSVNC
-574 QVYNNVAENDASIM
+574 QVYNNVAENEVSIM

-600 DGKVITAYY
+600 NGNVLTAYY

-630 KYLTGNLQTDEN
+630 TYLTGNLQTEESR
-642 ITVDF
+642 TVDF
-647 SNEEVFR
+647 SKEEVFK
-654 NFLAKDSVAVMA
+654 NFLTSDTVAVLA
-666 DGTKKTEPIAT
+666 DGANKEETVTT

-686 WNVTMDT
+686 WNVTMDAA
-693 STLSKQINTYLADCY
+693 TLSKQINKYLSDCY
-708 NSNKTSILTYVTS
+708 NSNKTSVLTYVTS

-747 NIGTVK
+747 SIGTVT
-753 DMKVITRGT
+753 DMKVITRGS

-820 GSKDSKTAFTFTGGG
+820 SGKDSKTVFTLTGGG

-851 NKGKSYEEIL
+851 SKGKSYEEIL
-861 KHYYTDANLEVIY
+861 KHYYTDANIEVIY

>member
-1 MHFLVLAKTSKAHKA
+1 MQKA

-24 QKKEWI
+24 NKKEWI
-30 KKLILAA
+30 KKLILAG
-37 ICVVI
+37 ICIVI

-50 ILGGV
+50 ILGGTKD
-55 ENKGGGEQSKTMYGE
+55 NDGGEQSNTLQGE
-70 RITRAEAI
+70 RITRAEAM
-78 RLFSYLFYDSEGR
+78 RLFSYLFYTSEER
-91 KGLAFLSEYTDISSK
+91 KELSFLSEFSDVSAK
-106 DEYSEYLN
+106 EEYSEYLN
-114 AAINAGFVSNGANE
+114 AAINAGFVSNATKE
-128 DKKARLSE
+128 DKKARLLE

-147 FTITDLYE
+147 FMITDLYE
-155 MDYNKLKKTFPD
+155 IDYNGLKKSFPD
-167 RFSTVRENDELLLS
+167 RFSTVREKDELLLT
-181 EFLTIYESMISMLK
+181 EFLSIYETMISMLK
-195 GETKLSSRE
+195 GKTKLSYQE
-204 LYFLGSMPEAGDVLL
+204 LYFLGSLSEAGDNLL
-219 AQDGNQYRTT
+219 AQDGNQYQTT
-229 YFRNYEDLF
+229 YFRNYQDLF
-238 KSEQETPKE
+238 QLENEPPSK
-247 AVPFRGKEDSEKYIG
+247 AIPFRGKEDKEDYVGRYLS
-262 KYIVVL
+262 VL
-268 TCSNELVY
+268 TCADELVY
-276 VKSQID
+276 VRAQID

-293 EGKDKEIKI
+293 EGKGKEIKTFI
-302 FLSGITRTFETSL
+302 SGITRTFETSL

-327 ITLTNGMI
+327 LTLTDGLI
-335 TGVII
+335 TSVTI
-340 KPDVIRGKVL
+340 KPDIIRGKVL
-350 VIGKNEIEVEGY
+350 VTGKNEIEVEGY
-362 GVLPLDED
+362 GVLPLDD
-370 YRIYKLFGEMEM
+370 NYRIYKLFGEMEM
-382 ERTNNILVGYSV
+382 EKTNNILVGYSV

-418 RVLINT
+418 RVLINS

-429 IYHESL
+429 VYHDSII
-435 SFTVDCP
+435 FTVDCP
-442 FTVDNGEE
+442 YTIDNGEE
-450 TVRYDKDEEITVT
+450 TVRFEKDEEFTIT
-463 KDSKLMV
+463 KDSKLMTN
-470 KGRIKI
+470 GRIKI

-492 NLGVPRYRGTIEIS
+492 NLGVPKYRGTMEIS
-506 SNEKGLIVINELSIE
+506 VNEKGLIVINELSIE

-538 VALKVQAVCARSYAF
+538 EALKVQAVCARSYAF

-600 DGKVITAYY
+600 GGKVITAYY

-624 QDAKPT
+624 QDAKEA
-630 KYLTGNLQTDEN
+630 KYLTGNLQTEERM
-642 ITVDF
+642 TVDF
-647 SNEEVFR
+647 SKDEVFR
-654 NFLAKDSVAVMA
+654 GFLAKDAVSVMT
-666 DGTKKTEPIAT
+666 DGTKKEEAVTT

-686 WNVTMDT
+686 WNVTMDVA
-693 STLSKQINTYLADCY
+693 TLSKQINKYLADCY
-708 NSNKTSILTYVTS
+708 NSNKTSILTYVRS

-747 NIGTVK
+747 TIGTLT
-753 DMKVITRGT
+753 DMKVITRGS

-820 GSKDSKTAFTFTGGG
+820 SNESSKTTFTLTGGG

-851 NKGKSYEEIL
+851 SRGKSYEEIL

>member
-1 MHFLVLAKTSKAHKA
+1 MQKA

-24 QKKEWI
+24 NKKEWI
-30 KKLILAA
+30 KKLILAG
-37 ICVVI
+37 ICIVI

-50 ILGGV
+50 ILGGTKD
-55 ENKGGGEQSKTMYGE
+55 NDGGEQSNTLQGE
-70 RITRAEAI
+70 RITRAEAM
-78 RLFSYLFYDSEGR
+78 RLFSYLFYTSEER
-91 KGLAFLSEYTDISSK
+91 KELSFLSEFSDVSAK
-106 DEYSEYLN
+106 EEYSEYLN
-114 AAINAGFVSNGANE
+114 AAINAGFVSNATKE
-128 DKKARLSE
+128 DKKARLLE

-147 FTITDLYE
+147 FMITDLYE
-155 MDYNKLKKTFPD
+155 IDYNGLKKSFPD
-167 RFSTVRENDELLLS
+167 RFSTVREKDELLLT
-181 EFLTIYESMISMLK
+181 EFLSIYETMISMLK
-195 GETKLSSRE
+195 SKTKLSYQE
-204 LYFLGSMPEAGDVLL
+204 LYFLGSLSEAGDNLL
-219 AQDGNQYRTT
+219 AQDGNQYQTT
-229 YFRNYEDLF
+229 YFRNYQDLF
-238 KSEQETPKE
+238 QPENEPPSK
-247 AVPFRGKEDSEKYIG
+247 AIPFRGKENKDDYVGRYLS
-262 KYIVVL
+262 VL
-268 TCSNELVY
+268 TCADELVY
-276 VKSQID
+276 VRAQID

-293 EGKDKEIKI
+293 EGKGKEIKTFI
-302 FLSGITRTFETSL
+302 SGITRTFETSL

-327 ITLTNGMI
+327 LTLTDGLI
-335 TGVII
+335 TSVTI
-340 KPDVIRGKVL
+340 KPDIIRGKVL
-350 VIGKNEIEVEGY
+350 VTGKNEIEVEGY
-362 GVLPLDED
+362 GVLPLDD
-370 YRIYKLFGEMEM
+370 NYRIYKLFGEMEM
-382 ERTNNILVGYSV
+382 EKTNNILVGYSV

-418 RVLINT
+418 RVLINS

-429 IYHESL
+429 VYHDSII
-435 SFTVDCP
+435 FTVDCP
-442 FTVDNGEE
+442 YTIDNGEE
-450 TVRYDKDEEITVT
+450 TVRFEKDEEFTIT
-463 KDSKLMV
+463 KDSKLMTN
-470 KGRIKI
+470 GRIKI

-492 NLGVPRYRGTIEIS
+492 NLGVPKYRGTMEIS
-506 SNEKGLIVINELSIE
+506 VNEKGLIVINELSIE

-538 VALKVQAVCARSYAF
+538 EALKVQAVCARSYAF

-600 DGKVITAYY
+600 GGKVITAYY

-624 QDAKPT
+624 QDAKEA
-630 KYLTGNLQTDEN
+630 KYLTGNLQTEERM
-642 ITVDF
+642 TVDF
-647 SNEEVFR
+647 SKDEVFR
-654 NFLAKDSVAVMA
+654 GFLAKDAVSVMT
-666 DGTKKTEPIAT
+666 DGTKKEEAVTT

-686 WNVTMDT
+686 WNVTMDVA
-693 STLSKQINTYLADCY
+693 TLSKQINKYLADCY
-708 NSNKTSILTYVTS
+708 NSNKTSILTYVRS

-747 NIGTVK
+747 TIGTLT
-753 DMKVITRGT
+753 DMKVITRGS

-820 GSKDSKTAFTFTGGG
+820 SNESSKTTFTLTGGG

-851 NKGKSYEEIL
+851 SRGKSYEEIL

>member
-1 MHFLVLAKTSKAHKA
+1 
-16 CARMGDRM
+16 MGDRM
-24 QKKEWI
+24 NKKELV
-30 KKLILAA
+30 KKLILAG

-50 ILGGV
+50 ILGGM
-55 ENKGGGEQSKTMYGE
+55 KDTDDGEQSKNVYGE

-78 RLFSYLFYDSEGR
+78 RLFSYFFYDSEDR
-91 KGLAFLSEYTDISSK
+91 RELAFLSEYSDVSAK
-106 DEYSEYLN
+106 EEYSEYLN
-114 AAINAGFVSNGANE
+114 AAINAGFISNATEEN
-128 DKKARLSE
+128 KKARLLE

-147 FTITDLYE
+147 FVITDRYE
-155 MDYNKLKKTFPD
+155 MDYDKLKSSFPE
-167 RFSTVRENDELLLS
+167 RFSTVKEKDELLLS
-181 EFLTIYESMISMLK
+181 EFLSIYESMITMLK
-195 GETKLSSRE
+195 GKTKLSYQE
-204 LYFLGSMPEAGDVLL
+204 LYFLGSPSEGGEDLL
-219 AQDGNQYRTT
+219 AQDGNQYQTT
-229 YFRNYEDLF
+229 YVRNYEDLF
-238 KSEQETPKE
+238 QAEQVPPSK
-247 AVPFRGKEDSEKYIG
+247 AIPFREKEDIKNYVGSYL
-262 KYIVVL
+262 YVL
-268 TCSNELVY
+268 TCEDELVY
-276 VKSQID
+276 VKSKLD

-293 EGKDKEIKI
+293 EGKGKEIKA

-315 TLSDSFTEKVGD
+315 TLSDSFAEKVGD
-327 ITLTNGMI
+327 ITLTNGLI
-335 TGVII
+335 TSVTI
-340 KPDVIRGKVL
+340 KPDIIRGKVL
-350 VIGKNEIEVEGY
+350 VTGKNEIEVEGY
-362 GVLPLDED
+362 GVLPLDD
-370 YRIYKLFGEMEM
+370 NYRIYKLFGEMEM
-382 ERTNNILVGYSV
+382 EKTNSILVGYSV

-418 RVLINT
+418 RVLIN
-424 SNYQS
+424 SSSYQS
-429 IYHESL
+429 VYHETL

-442 FTVDNGEE
+442 YTIDNGEE
-450 TVRYDKDEEITVT
+450 TLRFEKDEEFTIT
-463 KDSKLMV
+463 KDSELMS

-492 NLGVPRYRGTIEIS
+492 NLGVPKYRGTMEIS
-506 SNEKGLIVINELSIE
+506 KNDKGLIVINELSIE

-538 VALKVQAVCARSYAF
+538 EALKVQAVCARSYAF
-553 NQLYANKYSA
+553 NQLYANKYSS
-563 YGAHVDDSVSC
+563 YGAHVDDSVNC
-574 QVYNNVAENDASIM
+574 QVYNNVAENEASIM

-600 DGKVITAYY
+600 NGNVLTAYY

-630 KYLTGNLQTDEN
+630 TYLTGNLQTEESR
-642 ITVDF
+642 TVDF
-647 SNEEVFR
+647 SKEEVFK
-654 NFLAKDSVAVMA
+654 NFLTSDTVAV
-666 DGTKKTEPIAT
+666 IAEGANKEETITT

-686 WNVTMDT
+686 WNVTMDAA
-693 STLSKQINTYLADCY
+693 TLSKQINKYLSDCY
-708 NSNKTSILTYVTS
+708 SSNKTSILTYVTS

-747 NIGTVK
+747 SIGTVT
-753 DMKVITRGT
+753 DMKVITRGG

-820 GSKDSKTAFTFTGGG
+820 SGKDSNTVFTLTGGG

-851 NKGKSYEEIL
+851 SKGKSYEEIL
-861 KHYYTDANLEVIY
+861 KHYYTDANIEVIY

>member
-1 MHFLVLAKTSKAHKA
+1 MQKA

-24 QKKEWI
+24 NKKEWI
-30 KKLILAA
+30 KKLILAG
-37 ICVVI
+37 ICIVI

-50 ILGGV
+50 ILGGTKD
-55 ENKGGGEQSKTMYGE
+55 NDGGEQSSTLQGE
-70 RITRAEAI
+70 RITRAEVM
-78 RLFSYLFYDSEGR
+78 RLFSYLFYTSEER
-91 KGLAFLSEYTDISSK
+91 KELSFLSEFSDVSAK
-106 DEYSEYLN
+106 EEYSEYLN
-114 AAINAGFVSNGANE
+114 AAINAGYISNATEE
-128 DKKARLSE
+128 DKEARLLE

-147 FTITDLYE
+147 FMITDLYD
-155 MDYNKLKKTFPD
+155 MDYNGLKKTFPE
-167 RFSTVRENDELLLS
+167 RFSTVREKDELLLT
-181 EFLTIYESMISMLK
+181 EFLSIYEAMISMLK
-195 GETKLSSRE
+195 GKTKLSYQE
-204 LYFLGSMPEAGDVLL
+204 LYFLGSLSESGDNLL
-219 AQDGNQYRTT
+219 AQDGNQYQTT
-229 YFRNYEDLF
+229 YFRNYQDLF
-238 KSEQETPKE
+238 QSENEPPSK
-247 AVPFRGKEDSEKYIG
+247 AIPFRGKEDKEDYVGRYLSA
-262 KYIVVL
+262 L
-268 TCSNELVY
+268 TCADELVY
-276 VKSQID
+276 VRAQID

-293 EGKDKEIKI
+293 EGKGKEIKTFI
-302 FLSGITRTFETSL
+302 SGITRTFETSL

-327 ITLTNGMI
+327 LTLTDGLI
-335 TGVII
+335 TSVTI
-340 KPDVIRGKVL
+340 KPDIIRGKVL
-350 VIGKNEIEVEGY
+350 VTGKNEIEVEGY
-362 GVLPLDED
+362 GVLPLDD
-370 YRIYKLFGEMEM
+370 NYRIYKLFGEMEM
-382 ERTNNILVGYSV
+382 EKTNNILVGYSV

-418 RVLINT
+418 RVLINS

-429 IYHESL
+429 VYHESIIF
-435 SFTVDCP
+435 SVDCP
-442 FTVDNGEE
+442 YTIDNGEE
-450 TVRYDKDEEITVT
+450 TVRFEKDEEFTIT
-463 KDSKLMV
+463 KDSKLMT

-492 NLGVPRYRGTIEIS
+492 NLGVPKYRGTMEIS
-506 SNEKGLIVINELSIE
+506 VDEKGLIVINELSIE

-538 VALKVQAVCARSYAF
+538 EALKVQAVCARSYAF

-600 DGKVITAYY
+600 GGKVITAYY

-624 QDAKPT
+624 QDAKEA
-630 KYLTGNLQTDEN
+630 KYLTGNLQTEERM
-642 ITVDF
+642 TVDF
-647 SNEEVFR
+647 SNDEVFR
-654 NFLAKDSVAVMA
+654 GFLAKDAVSVMT
-666 DGTKKTEPIAT
+666 DGTKKEEAVTT

-686 WNVTMDT
+686 WNVTMDVA
-693 STLSKQINTYLADCY
+693 TLSKQINKYLADCY
-708 NSNKTSILTYVTS
+708 NSNKTSILTYVRS

-747 NIGTVK
+747 TIGTLT
-753 DMKVITRGT
+753 DMKVITRGS

-820 GSKDSKTAFTFTGGG
+820 SNENSKTTFTLTGGG

-851 NKGKSYEEIL
+851 SRGKSYEEIL